1 MSSWNRNTCTLLPTP
16 RPAFNL
22 GSELAIRKY
31 IPDIEFIPPPQA
43 ESHSRTLYPRTKPAS
58 AEADAAKSQSTQ
70 NPCQIAALSFF
81 SSFPSNEIASPAS
94 QVLVITR
101 LFRSTP
107 SRIENRFR
115 VFVLFFDDY
124 PILLVKRPWPSMTE
138 RRAPLDVFAL
148 HALPPIRSEAISGD
162 SHDWLVAFRLAP
174 SNIMWTADRSHIKIG
189 DFGVAHLVDLV
200 STQLTLSAV
209 EPIARPHT
217 SGPFFARQQR
227 TRPPSPL
234 RVVYCAPTPVIT
246 APAVAV
252 ISPKRVTSPVEAEPA
267 PIATG
272 TLPRVALSRAR
283 LLARVIMHTNDSDDS
298 GTDYSDDDV
307 DEPVELASASTRRE
321 ALPFPSFHNSCRP
334 APSSLS
340 RFSVTLHSPTRPPLL
355 SSPLGCSPSPP
366 LSSITRRPSITFPLL
381 RLCPPVFIHFPS
393 SPPPA
398 LHPLPLLSCDPLP
411 SALPPLSTPHRLSPA
426 SSILHLPPSPAI
438 SSLPS
443 LCPAPAA
450 FAFQLPSRPLPSAV
464 APPRLHHASSQ
475 SPRLPPSL
483 HATSHLPRTRL
494 LPLHRSSSSRLF
506 AVLPPMSA
514 SIRSPPPPPPDF
526 LHWDSLR
533 TLIHAPL
540 ASLPV
545 TLPSPFR
552 SIHFFPLRSPRRY
565 PSPSHF
571 LRSPSLR
578 LHSLLALSPSPA
590 TPAPPA
596 FLAPEIAP
604 DGDAPKFRPGGTLRR
619 ALACRARR
627 NTCDSAA
634 RCARA
639 AGRRDVVLLGC
650 VQSFSEGIF
659 HSCFSVLF
667 Y

>member
-70 NPCQIAALSFF
+70 NQA
-81 SSFPSNEIASPAS
+81 
-94 QVLVITR
+94 
-101 LFRSTP
+101 
-107 SRIENRFR
+107 
-115 VFVLFFDDY
+115 
-124 PILLVKRPWPSMTE
+124 WPSMTE

-189 DFGVAHLVDLV
+189 DFGIAHLVDLV

-217 SGPFFARQQR
+217 SGPFFPRQQR

-234 RVVYCAPTPVIT
+234 RIVYCAPTPVIT

-298 GTDYSDDDV
+298 GTDCSDDDV

-366 LSSITRRPSITFPLL
+366 LSSPLLLYPPSIDHIPSPPSLPARLHPLSL
-381 RLCPPVFIHFPS
+381 VPS
-393 SPPPA
+393 PCSPSPPP
-398 LHPLPLLSCDPLP
+398 
-411 SALPPLSTPHRLSPA
+411 
-426 SSILHLPPSPAI
+426 
-438 SSLPS
+438 
-443 LCPAPAA
+443 
-450 FAFQLPSRPLPSAV
+450 
-464 APPRLHHASSQ
+464 
-475 SPRLPPSL
+475 
-483 HATSHLPRTRL
+483 
-494 LPLHRSSSSRLF
+494 
-506 AVLPPMSA
+506 
-514 SIRSPPPPPPDF
+514 
-526 LHWDSLR
+526 
-533 TLIHAPL
+533 
-540 ASLPV
+540 
-545 TLPSPFR
+545 
-552 SIHFFPLRSPRRY
+552 
-565 PSPSHF
+565 
-571 LRSPSLR
+571 
-578 LHSLLALSPSPA
+578 SLL
-590 TPAPPA
+590 
-596 FLAPEIAP
+596 
-604 DGDAPKFRPGGTLRR
+604 
-619 ALACRARR
+619 
-627 NTCDSAA
+627 
-634 RCARA
+634 
-639 AGRRDVVLLGC
+639 
-650 VQSFSEGIF
+650 
-659 HSCFSVLF
+659 
-667 Y
+667 